1 MSCDLHI
8 HSTYS
13 DGSQTPEEIVAEAIE
28 KNLTAIAIADHDTI
42 QGVMPAIE
50 AARGSDLLVIP
61 AVEISTEFQRTEV
74 HILGYWIELDN
85 ERLHATFRYVR
96 EARRRRANEI
106 VGKLR
111 QIGVEI
117 TLDDVTA
124 QSDGVTLGRPHVAQ
138 ALMEAGYV
146 SGMQEAFDRFL
157 GRDRPAYV
165 KRYKLSPTEAVEAI
179 IEARGCPVIA
189 HPGLGV
195 SDQVIDGLI
204 EEGIEGLEAYHNHHS
219 PSKTRRV
226 IRIADENGLLVTG
239 GTDSHGPKG
248 SHPVQIGE
256 VDVPDSCAEALV
268 AWAGEHDA
276 QMPESINLV

>member
-28 KNLTAIAIADHDTI
+28 KKLTAIAIADHDTV

-61 AVEISTEFQRTEV
+61 AVEISTEYQKAEV
-74 HILGYWIELDN
+74 HILGYWIDLESD
-85 ERLHATFRYVR
+85 ELHATFVYVR

-111 QIGVEI
+111 QSGVEI
-117 TLDDVTA
+117 TLDDVIA

-146 SGMQEAFDRFL
+146 AGMQEAFDRFL
-157 GRDRPAYV
+157 GRDRPAFV
-165 KRYKLSPTEAVEAI
+165 KRYKLSPHEAVDAIREAG
-179 IEARGCPVIA
+179 GCPVLA

-195 SDQVIDGLI
+195 SDRVIDGLI
-204 EEGIEGLEAYHNHHS
+204 ETGIEGIEAYHTHHS
-219 PSKTRRV
+219 TSNTRRA
-226 IRIADENGLLVTG
+226 IRIADEHGLLVSG
-239 GTDSHGPKG
+239 GTDSHGPRG
-248 SHPVQIGE
+248 SHPVEIGE
-256 VDVPDSCAEALV
+256 VDVPDACAEALV
-268 AWAGEHDA
+268 AWAEEHDA
-276 QMPESINLV
+276 QIP